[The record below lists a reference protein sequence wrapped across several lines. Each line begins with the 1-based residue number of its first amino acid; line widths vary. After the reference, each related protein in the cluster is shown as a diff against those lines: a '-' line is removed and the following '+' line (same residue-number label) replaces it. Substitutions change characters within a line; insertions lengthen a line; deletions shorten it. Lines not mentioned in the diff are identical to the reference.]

1 MAHTTPATRP
11 ARRRVPRAT
20 VSAASQ
26 RISPSPTG
34 PVLTSTGAGTRPWEL
49 YRQVPE
55 LRSGIEWIANNVS
68 RADFYVAR
76 RTPEGL
82 ERVDDPDVAGL
93 LDPVLGSTATQGTVL
108 KRIFTHLEAAGETFL
123 APVQGDPGGIEYR
136 AVSSSEL
143 QIRPGGPEVAVG
155 PSEYAPTVGE
165 LVRIWYPD
173 PVLSYKAESPIVAM
187 ESILLQVIS
196 LTARMTT
203 IADSRAAGNGLL
215 ALPDSLSALGPA
227 SEGTANP
234 ARSPDVVSAL
244 EEAMLTPMADR
255 GTSSA
260 VVPLFLTGTPEEI
273 DAIRRIDLFS
283 PLDERAPDQLDQAL
297 RRMAISMALPPE
309 IILGL
314 GDTNHWS
321 AATIVEE
328 AISSAIEP
336 RVDTVASALTNSYLR
351 PRLAELSIDPDE
363 YVVAFDLTDLK
374 TRPDRSDQAERA
386 RERGLLTDEA
396 WARNVG
402 FDRSD
407 MPTGQERER
416 ILLEGLLHRDPS
428 TAAWVLP
435 LLGIDVPD
443 TATPAEETTEE
454 TTEESG
460 PPPDGDEPDPE
471 PPENEDTRQPPRPAT
486 ASITPTDP
494 DDLLVAAVESGVLRV
509 LEYGGNRLW
518 RSVPRDSRA
527 SLVDVP
533 RIELHT
539 HLPITEDTKTQMLAG
554 TLDMWESQMPE
565 LAPLISSYV
574 TYLLD
579 QRLPHSRDLLRDT
592 LTALGDEW
600 VASTAQ
606 RGGPARG

>member
-1 MAHTTPATRP
+1 MTITDSHR
-11 ARRRVPRAT
+11 RRRVPRSAI
-20 VSAASQ
+20 SAASQ
-26 RISPSPTG
+26 RLTPSPTG
-34 PVLTSTGAGTRPWEL
+34 PVLTSTGSGSRPWEL

-68 RADFYVAR
+68 RADLYVAR

-82 ERVDDPDVAGL
+82 ERVEDPEIAGL
-93 LDPVLGSTATQGTVL
+93 LDPVLGSTATQGTIL
-108 KRIFTHLEAAGETFL
+108 KRVFTHLEAAGETFL
-123 APVQGDPGGIEYR
+123 APVRGDAGIEYR
-136 AVSSSEL
+136 AVSSSEMQL
-143 QIRPGGPEVAVG
+143 RASGPEIAIG
-155 PSEYAPTVGE
+155 PNEYAPTVGP

-173 PVLSYKAESPIVAM
+173 PVLSYQAESPIVAM

-196 LTARMTT
+196 LTARMTAV
-203 IADSRAAGNGLL
+203 ADSRTAGNGVLG
-215 ALPDSLSALGPA
+215 LPDSMTALAPA
-227 SEGTANP
+227 SEGSPNP
-234 ARSPDVVSAL
+234 VRTPDVASSL

-255 GTSSA
+255 GAASA
-260 VVPLFLTGTPEEI
+260 VVPLLLTGTPEEI
-273 DAIRRIDLFS
+273 EAMRLLHLFS
-283 PLDERAPDQLDQAL
+283 PLDEKAPDQLDQAL

-336 RVDTVASALTNSYLR
+336 RVDTVASALTTSYLR
-351 PRLAELSIDPDE
+351 PRLTELRIDPDE
-363 YVVAFDLTDLK
+363 LVVAFDLSDLK

-396 WARNVG
+396 WARHVG

-416 ILLEGLLHRDPS
+416 IILESVLHRDPS
-428 TAAWVLP
+428 TAPWVLP

-443 TATPAEETTEE
+443 TATPAEETATDEE
-454 TTEESG
+454 QTA
-460 PPPDGDEPDPE
+460 PPPEGEEPDTVPE
-471 PPENEDTRQPPRPAT
+471 STDDRQPPRPAT
-486 ASITPTDP
+486 ASIAPTDP

-509 LEYGGNRLW
+509 LEYGGNRLY
-518 RSVPRDSRA
+518 RTIPRGDRA
-527 SLVDVP
+527 SLRDVP
-533 RIELHT
+533 RIELHA
-539 HLPITEDTKTQMLAG
+539 HLPITEDTKAQMLAG
-554 TLDMWESQMPE
+554 TLDTWESQMPE

-579 QRLPHSRDLLRDT
+579 HQVPHSRELLRDT

-600 VASTAQ
+600 VASAAQ
-606 RGGPARG
+606 GGEVARG

>member
-1 MAHTTPATRP
+1 MAHTTPATRT

-26 RISPSPTG
+26 RITPSPTG
-34 PVLTSTGAGTRPWEL
+34 PVLTSTGTGTRPWEL

-68 RADFYVAR
+68 RADLYVAR

-82 ERVDDPDVAGL
+82 ERVDDPDISGL
-93 LDPVLGSTATQGTVL
+93 LDPMLGSTATQGTIL
-108 KRIFTHLEAAGETFL
+108 KRVFTHLEAAGETFL
-123 APVQGDPGGIEYR
+123 APVQGDAGVEYR
-136 AVSSSEL
+136 AVSSSEMQL
-143 QIRPGGPEVAVG
+143 RAGGPEVAVG
-155 PSEYAPTVGE
+155 PADYVPMAGP

-187 ESILLQVIS
+187 ESILLQVIA
-196 LTARMTT
+196 LTARMTA
-203 IADSRAAGNGLL
+203 IADSRAAGNGILG
-215 ALPDSLSALGPA
+215 LPDSLTALAPA
-227 SEGTANP
+227 SEGSANP
-234 ARSPDVVSAL
+234 VRTPDVVSAL
-244 EEAMLTPMADR
+244 EEAMLTPMEDR
-255 GTSSA
+255 GTASA
-260 VVPLFLTGTPEEI
+260 VVPLLLTGSPEEI

-297 RRMAISMALPPE
+297 RRMARSMGVHPE

-328 AISSAIEP
+328 SINSAIEP
-336 RVDTVASALTNSYLR
+336 RVDTVASAFTNSYLR
-351 PRLAELSIDPDE
+351 PRLTELRIDPDE

-396 WARNVG
+396 WARHVG

-407 MPTGQERER
+407 MPTGKERER
-416 ILLEGLLHRDPS
+416 IILQSLLNRDPS
-428 TAAWVLP
+428 TAPWVLP
-435 LLGIDVPD
+435 ALGIEVPD
-443 TATPAEETTEE
+443 APTPTEE
-454 TTEESG
+454 TAG
-460 PPPDGDEPDPE
+460 DGQGA
-471 PPENEDTRQPPRPAT
+471 PPEDDDADAAPPLKSTDARQPPRPTTAT
-486 ASITPTDP
+486 IASDP

-509 LEYGGNRLW
+509 LEYGGNRLY
-518 RSVPRDSRA
+518 RSIPRGDRA
-527 SLVDVP
+527 GLRDVP
-533 RIELHT
+533 RIELHA
-539 HLPITEDTKTQMLAG
+539 HLPITEDTKAQMLAG
-554 TLDMWESQMPE
+554 TLDTWKSQMPE

-579 QRLPHSRDLLRDT
+579 NRLPHSRELLSDT
-592 LTALGDEW
+592 LSALGDDW

-606 RGGPARG
+606 REGTAHG

>member
-1 MAHTTPATRP
+1 MAHTTPAARP
-11 ARRRVPRAT
+11 SRRRVPRAT

-26 RISPSPTG
+26 RITPSPTG
-34 PVLTSTGAGTRPWEL
+34 PVLTSTGSGTRPWEL

-68 RADFYVAR
+68 RADLYVAR

-82 ERVDDPDVAGL
+82 ERVDDPKIAGL
-93 LDPVLGSTATQGTVL
+93 LDPVLGSTATQGTIL
-108 KRIFTHLEAAGETFL
+108 KRIFMHLEAAGETFL
-123 APVQGDPGGIEYR
+123 APVQGDSGTEYR
-136 AVSSSEL
+136 AASASEL
-143 QIRPGGPEVAVG
+143 QLRPSGTEVAVG
-155 PSEYAPTVGE
+155 PSEYKRTTGE

-173 PVLSYKAESPIVAM
+173 PVLSYQAESPIVAM
-187 ESILLQVIS
+187 ESILLQVIA
-196 LTARMTT
+196 LTARMTA

-215 ALPDSLSALGPA
+215 GLPDSLTALAPA

-234 ARSPDVVSAL
+234 VRTPDVVSAL

-255 GTSSA
+255 GTASA

-273 DAIRRIDLFS
+273 EAIRRIDLFS
-283 PLDERAPDQLDQAL
+283 PLDEKAPDQLDQAL

-321 AATIVEE
+321 ASTIVEE
-328 AISSAIEP
+328 AINSAIEP
-336 RVDTVASALTNSYLR
+336 RVDTVASALTTSYLR
-351 PRLAELSIDPDE
+351 PRLTELRINPDE

-396 WARNVG
+396 WARHVG

-407 MPTGQERER
+407 MPIGQERER
-416 ILLEGLLHRDPS
+416 IILEGLLHREPS
-428 TAAWVLP
+428 TAPWVLP

-443 TATPAEETTEE
+443 TAAPAEDAAAGEE
-454 TTEESG
+454 Q
-460 PPPDGDEPDPE
+460 DGA
-471 PPENEDTRQPPRPAT
+471 PPEDVKPDTVPESTDARQPPRPTT

-509 LEYGGNRLW
+509 LEYGGNRLY
-518 RSVPRDSRA
+518 RTIPRGDRA
-527 SLVDVP
+527 GLRDVP
-533 RIELHT
+533 RIELHA
-539 HLPITEDTKTQMLAG
+539 HLPITEDTKAQMLGG
-554 TLDMWESQMPE
+554 TLDTWETQMPE

-579 QRLPHSRDLLRDT
+579 HRLPHSREMLRDT
-592 LTALGDEW
+592 LAALGDEW

-606 RGGPARG
+606 RSEVPGG